1 VATVGDYSIT
11 AEDLNAGFSSRPQ
24 SFTSYEYE
32 LEQRLKYL
40 EGMIDQKLLVIGAYQ
55 QGLENNQEIQRLIE
69 QQQTK
74 FLLDQLYKQEIAD
87 KVVVTDEQVRA
98 FYERMGEEIHARH
111 ILTTTEAEAQAVR
124 TELEAEDADFAAI
137 ARAKSKDPSAAQ
149 NGGDLSWFRWGAMVP
164 PFQEAAFAL
173 GENEISQPVQ
183 TSFGWH
189 VIQLLGR
196 RQVDRQP
203 FDQARAPIEQ
213 QLQQMQTQERL
224 MEFLEAVK
232 GKAIL
237 SLDTA
242 QLALVQETYRDPD
255 GPLSF
260 KSNLDPNELN
270 EKIQLRP
277 IARYLDTSLSTG
289 DFLRM
294 ANQAPPMNR
303 PDFYDTTAVK
313 DLMWQMIYA
322 RVLEHEARRLRIDHS
337 DEYQQALERFRET
350 LMADKMR
357 NDLQQR
363 PVDVSP
369 EELQAYY
376 DDHPEEFSSPP
387 QVRMREALV
396 ATQEEASEIITRVRR
411 GSKFAEIC
419 GEVTLRPGM
428 KAKKG
433 DLGTFRR
440 FEHPNLFDAAQKM
453 EVGQVGGPIYHAT
466 QSGGQWS
473 VVELMSKQDAVI
485 RTFEEV
491 RDNILNKLKNEKRT
505 QALET
510 WLAEM
515 RESTRVDVNDEAV
528 AATIDASRY
537 PEKG

>member
-1 VATVGDYSIT
+1 MLLRAGKFVFVGSLLTAWIAGCGGDQSDLVATVGDYSIT
-11 AEDLNAGFSSRPQ
+11 AEELNAGFTSRPQ

-32 LEQRLKYL
+32 LEQRRKFLD
-40 EGMIDQKLLVIGAYQ
+40 GMIDQKLLVIGAYE
-55 QGLENNQEIQRLIE
+55 QGLDNNQEIQRLIE

-87 KVVVTDEQVRA
+87 KVTVTDEQIRA

-111 ILTTTEAEAQAVR
+111 ILTETEAEAQAVR
-124 TELEAEDADFAAI
+124 ADLEAEGADFAAI
-137 ARAKSKDPSAAQ
+137 ARARSKDPSAGQ

-173 GENEISQPVQ
+173 AENEISQPVQ

-213 QLQQMQTQERL
+213 QLQQMQTQALL

-232 GKAIL
+232 AKAVL

-255 GPLSF
+255 GPLTF

-270 EKIQLRP
+270 EKLQLRP
-277 IARYLDTSLSTG
+277 IARFLDTSLSTG

-313 DLMWQMIYA
+313 DFMWQMVYA

-337 DEYQQALERFRET
+337 EEYKQAL
-350 LMADKMR
+350 AK
-357 NDLQQR
+357 
-363 PVDVSP
+363 
-369 EELQAYY
+369 
-376 DDHPEEFSSPP
+376 
-387 QVRMREALV
+387 
-396 ATQEEASEIITRVRR
+396 
-411 GSKFAEIC
+411 SKFRKHASF
-419 GEVTLRPGM
+419 GQSTPGRIM
-428 KAKKG
+428 LQ
-433 DLGTFRR
+433 D
-440 FEHPNLFDAAQKM
+440 H
-453 EVGQVGGPIYHAT
+453 
-466 QSGGQWS
+466 GGQIWFRN
-473 VVELMSKQDAVI
+473 I
-485 RTFEEV
+485 RIKV
-491 RDNILNKLKNEKRT
+491 L
-505 QALET
+505 
-510 WLAEM
+510 
-515 RESTRVDVNDEAV
+515 
-528 AATIDASRY
+528 
-537 PEKG
+537 P